1 MSSLGLLSV
10 YLSGASLILL
20 LSAVSEAQYYELSP
34 APDYDD
40 YNATFEYSFY
50 SNTSSED
57 LDKFSERFIDEEEA
71 EEEDTGGQREEEDV
85 TVTMTTTRGTTEQG
99 EVDGRSAASLSV
111 SLEIRTLVWTLMILI
126 SLNMQQ
132 LQHTL

>member
-1 MSSLGLLSV
+1 MSSWSLLSV
-10 YLSGASLILL
+10 CLSAASLILL
-20 LSAVSEAQYYELSP
+20 LPGSEAQYYDLTP

-50 SNTSSED
+50 SNASSED
-57 LDKFSERFIDEEEA
+57 LDKFSERFIDEEE
-71 EEEDTGGQREEEDV
+71 EEDTGGQQEEEDM
-85 TVTMTTTRGTTEQG
+85 TGTMTTTRGTTEQG
-99 EVDGRSAASLSV
+99 GVDVRNAASLPV

-126 SLNMQQ
+126 SLNLQQ

>member
-1 MSSLGLLSV
+1 MSSWSLLSV
-10 YLSGASLILL
+10 YLSAASLMLL
-20 LSAVSEAQYYELSP
+20 TAVSEAQYYDLTP

-50 SNTSSED
+50 SNASSED
-57 LDKFSERFIDEEEA
+57 LDKFSELFIDEEEEA
-71 EEEDTGGQREEEDV
+71 
-85 TVTMTTTRGTTEQG
+85 VTMTTIHGTTEWG
-99 EVDGRSAASLSV
+99 RVDDRNTASLPV
-111 SLEIRTLVWTLMILI
+111 SLEIRTLVWTLIILM

>member
-1 MSSLGLLSV
+1 MSSLSLLTV

-20 LSAVSEAQYYELSP
+20 LTAVSEAQYYDFTP

-57 LDKFSERFIDEEEA
+57 LDKFSNQFIDQEE
-71 EEEDTGGQREEEDV
+71 EEEDTGGEREEEDV
-85 TVTMTTTRGTTEQG
+85 TVTTSTTRVTTEWG
-99 EVDGRSAASLSV
+99 GVDGRNAASLPV
-111 SLEIRTLVWTLMILI
+111 SLEIRTLVWTLLILI
-126 SLNMQQ
+126 SVNMQQ